1 MLEKWPNF
9 FIVGAPRAGTT
20 SLYSYLNDTPGIYM
34 STIKEPRFFHHN
46 LPESNLSI
54 MHDKKKYLGLFRN
67 VKDEKSI
74 GEASPTYLYDSE
86 SSLLIHK
93 VIPHAKIIII
103 LRDPVE
109 RAFSH
114 YLLLKIQGIEKRSF
128 HEAIT
133 RSIDKRK
140 NGINDY
146 SSYLDPGLYTKQVK
160 RYVDIFGTNV
170 LILIFEELIK
180 NKKEKI
186 KEVLDFLEVDAEPPI
201 IEIEKV
207 YNAYG
212 VPRGK
217 IGRYIF
223 SSQTLASI
231 ASRIMPQSLKW
242 KLKEKLIL
250 KKEEKPELEKEDR
263 YALESFYLNDVKE
276 LQSLLKRKIPWY
288 LSNTTPN

>member
-20 SLYSYLNDTPGIYM
+20 SLYSYLKATPGIYM

-54 MHDKKKYLGLFRN
+54 MHDEKKYLGLFQN
-67 VKDEKSI
+67 VKDEKAI
-74 GEASPTYLYDSE
+74 GEASPTYLQDPDSP
-86 SSLLIHK
+86 LLIHK
-93 VIPHAKIIII
+93 IIPYAKIIII

-114 YLLLKIQGIEKRSF
+114 YLLSKMQGTEKKSF
-128 HEAIT
+128 HEVVTI
-133 RSIDKRK
+133 SIDKRK
-140 NGINDY
+140 SGTNEY

-160 RYVDIFGTNV
+160 RYEDIFGTNV
-170 LILIFEELIK
+170 KILIFEEFIK
-180 NKKEKI
+180 NNKEKM
-186 KEVLDFLEVDAEPPI
+186 KEILDFLGVGVKLLN
-201 IEIEKV
+201 IEKV

-217 IGRYIF
+217 IGRYIYG
-223 SSQTLASI
+223 SKTIASI
-231 ASRIMPQSLKW
+231 ASRTIPQSLKW

-250 KKEEKPELEKEDR
+250 KQEKKPELEKVDR
-263 YALESFYLNDVKE
+263 LTLESFYLNDVKE
-276 LQSLLKRKIPWY
+276 LQSLLKRKLPWHWANIT
-288 LSNTTPN
+288 SN